1 MIYFIGTDGALHAAG
16 VNAKSEEFELDPVQ
30 SLFQVTYLAPV
41 GNPYDVSPDG
51 QRFVF
56 TTLPESVA
64 TPLVLVTNWTAD
76 LKK

>member
-1 MIYFIGTDGALHAAG
+1 VFAA
-16 VNAKSEEFELDPVQ
+16 V
-30 SLFQVTYLAPV
+30 LFQVSYIAPV

-56 TTLPESVA
+56 TTLPESVS
-64 TPLVLVTNWTAD
+64 TPLVLVTNSTAD

>member
-1 MIYFIGTDGALHAAG
+1 
-16 VNAKSEEFELDPVQ
+16 VNAKSEEFELDPVRA
-30 SLFQVTYLAPV
+30 LFQVNYIAPV
-41 GNPYDVSPDG
+41 GSPYDVAPDG

-56 TTLPESVA
+56 ATYPESVP